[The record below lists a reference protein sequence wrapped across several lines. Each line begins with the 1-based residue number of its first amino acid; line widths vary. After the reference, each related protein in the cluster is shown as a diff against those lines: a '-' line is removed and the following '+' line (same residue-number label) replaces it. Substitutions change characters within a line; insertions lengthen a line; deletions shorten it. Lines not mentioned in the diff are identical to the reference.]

1 MPQSRAPQQ
10 SCGRLQASFGG
21 LQSGPPNKKKAA
33 SVTLR
38 PLYYPKAIQEQQ
50 TQGQSSTDGW
60 IAQVISFVVLE
71 EAQGEVTP
79 ARPPTG
85 SGQAWQ
91 AGDSWLAPREAP
103 ACTESVTPCLPESV
117 DL

>member
-21 LQSGPPNKKKAA
+21 LQSGPPNKKMAA

-50 TQGQSSTDGW
+50 TQGQSTTGGGT
-60 IAQVISFVVLE
+60 AQVISSVVCIVLLNPHLSRKRPPMLRCPE
-71 EAQGEVTP
+71 EATL
-79 ARPPTG
+79 
-85 SGQAWQ
+85 
-91 AGDSWLAPREAP
+91 DSANLWLA
-103 ACTESVTPCLPESV
+103 LL
-117 DL
+117 D